1 MDSDNRNTEASH
13 TWPVM
18 NENISY
24 DDGIAEKK
32 IKNETRSRRGAK
44 EVSQIRRKAVKQK
57 KWKRCSTVPLEDETM
72 GWFAMTVK
80 AVDNLFNF

>member
-1 MDSDNRNTEASH
+1 
-13 TWPVM
+13 M
-18 NENISY
+18 NEKISY

-57 KWKRCSTVPLEDETM
+57 K
-72 GWFAMTVK
+72 
-80 AVDNLFNF
+80 